1 MRKDAEQPSTSGI
14 IDTDTGGKKRARCQL
29 CVSSDNKTSSQYD
42 RKTNCASLMGQFDP
56 EDNGR
61 ITGGLSGEKV
71 SVLSY
76 ICHNSGGQ
84 LLKKRQSEMWL
95 TARLFRPRLSCTV

>member
-1 MRKDAEQPSTSGI
+1 LLLQ
-14 IDTDTGGKKRARCQL
+14 
-29 CVSSDNKTSSQYD
+29 
-42 RKTNCASLMGQFDP
+42 
-56 EDNGR
+56 
-61 ITGGLSGEKV
+61 LSGEKV

-95 TARLFRPRLSCTV
+95 TARLFRPRLSCTVARRGVRSRKRYKYKCGGRREQHQKNTRIIRNTPYRIPPEPSPAVIDIL

>member
-1 MRKDAEQPSTSGI
+1 MGISELGSSGPHA
-14 IDTDTGGKKRARCQL
+14 TTQ
-29 CVSSDNKTSSQYD
+29 
-42 RKTNCASLMGQFDP
+42 
-56 EDNGR
+56 
-61 ITGGLSGEKV
+61 GLSGEKV

-95 TARLFRPRLSCTV
+95 TARLFRPRLSCTVARRGVRSRKRYKYKCGGRREQHQNNTEHAVSDTV

>member
-1 MRKDAEQPSTSGI
+1 LLL
-14 IDTDTGGKKRARCQL
+14 QL
-29 CVSSDNKTSSQYD
+29 
-42 RKTNCASLMGQFDP
+42 R
-56 EDNGR
+56 
-61 ITGGLSGEKV
+61 GEKV

-84 LLKKRQSEMWL
+84 LLKKHQSEMWL

>member
-1 MRKDAEQPSTSGI
+1 MEQ
-14 IDTDTGGKKRARCQL
+14 QL
-29 CVSSDNKTSSQYD
+29 
-42 RKTNCASLMGQFDP
+42 R
-56 EDNGR
+56 
-61 ITGGLSGEKV
+61 GEKV

-95 TARLFRPRLSCTV
+95 TARLFRPVFSAKLPVFSAKLHSLRDCATKPIL

>member
-1 MRKDAEQPSTSGI
+1 MIAIREVEKQLLRNLFSIPAHHYLKIPVATKHCSWYENNGCTTPVAHLVFLNGKTMEEQ
-14 IDTDTGGKKRARCQL
+14 
-29 CVSSDNKTSSQYD
+29 
-42 RKTNCASLMGQFDP
+42 
-56 EDNGR
+56 
-61 ITGGLSGEKV
+61 LSGEKV